1 MPSLDFALL
10 ENISNIIPVLSITF
24 IFSLSSKF
32 FCCLG
37 VKIEFT
43 IKRLIFFETI
53 SSNISPIIP
62 FPISVEAFIFFI
74 LTIRLEDIIMFKLFT
89 KFLISLISSSDLY
102 RGSPMYDG
110 CTMKLISFFLILIVL
125 PPCKLF

>member
-1 MPSLDFALL
+1 M
-10 ENISNIIPVLSITF
+10 TF

-37 VKIEFT
+37 VKIELT

-53 SSNISPIIP
+53 SSIISPIIP
-62 FPISVEAFIFFI
+62 FPISVEAFIFLI
-74 LTIRLEDIIMFKLFT
+74 LTIRLEDIIMFKLLT
-89 KFLISLISSSDLY
+89 KSLISLISSFDLY

-110 CTMKLISFFLILIVL
+110 
-125 PPCKLF
+125 

>member
-43 IKRLIFFETI
+43 IKRFIFFEVI

-62 FPISVEAFIFFI
+62 LPISVEAFIFFI
-74 LTIRLEDIIMFKLFT
+74 LTIRLEDIIFLKLLT
-89 KFLISLISSSDLY
+89 KFLISLISSFDLY

-110 CTMKLISFFLILIVL
+110 
-125 PPCKLF
+125 